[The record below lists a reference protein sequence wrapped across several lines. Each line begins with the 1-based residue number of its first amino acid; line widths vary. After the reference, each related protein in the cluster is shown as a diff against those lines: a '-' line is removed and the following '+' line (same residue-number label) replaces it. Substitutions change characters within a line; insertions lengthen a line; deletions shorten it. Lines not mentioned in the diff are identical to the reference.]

1 MAEQKGLHYT
11 AYGDCKGEEYVPYI
25 PVDKALPELTWLS
38 IIAGILFA
46 VIFGAANTY
55 LGLKV
60 GMTIAAGLPTAILA
74 TGILKGLFKH
84 NNILEIN
91 VIQAMGSMGES
102 LAGGLIFCLPAVILL
117 GSELSLM
124 TITIVGILGG
134 LLGIAFVVPLRK
146 FLIVEEHGNLIYPEG
161 MAAAE
166 VLVSASEG
174 GKGLAMML
182 TGLVSGF
189 IYKFASEGLGFW
201 KYEPEWNIKPLQNT
215 IIGADVLAS
224 LIGVGYIVGIEIG
237 MYMFAGALVAWLG
250 IIPLIS
256 FFGSTVATPIFPATD
271 LIAELGAWGIWS
283 KYVRYIGAGAVA
295 AGGFI
300 SIFKN
305 APTIVSSFKSAMA
318 GMGHKQADKK
328 KSDTDVPMT
337 WVIGIAAMVF
347 FVSWFL
353 PMAGAKI
360 GPIGGILVLVFSFFF
375 SVVSARLVGV
385 IGTSNNPIS
394 GMTIASLLLTAAGL
408 KATGTIGDV
417 GMIAAILAGA
427 TICVAIAVAGGTAQS
442 LKTTYVIGGTPKKVE
457 IGMMIGIIASASAV
471 GFVILMLNQAYG
483 IGGEQIAAPQAT
495 IMSMISKGIMS
506 GNLPWDLVLVGAVF
520 GIMAEL
526 MKIPV
531 LPFALGLYLPIHLSA
546 GVVIGGIVR
555 VLVDKKFK
563 FDTELLKKQTEK
575 GILLAS
581 GLVAGD
587 AIMGILIAVFT
598 IAGWTGTLAIG
609 PKLLPVITASPWTSA
624 LMCVVLCAFMYKLIV
639 KVDDTSNGKLN
650 GKKTR

>member
-1 MAEQKGLHYT
+1 MAEQKGLHFT
-11 AYGDCKGEEYVPYI
+11 AYGGCKGDDYVPYI
-25 PVDKALPELTWLS
+25 PVDKALPELTTLS
-38 IIAGILFA
+38 IIAGIIFA

-74 TGILKGLFKH
+74 TGVLKGLFKH

-102 LAGGLIFCLPAVILL
+102 LAGGLIFCIPAVILL
-117 GSELSLM
+117 GGELTLT
-124 TITIVGILGG
+124 TITIVGIIGG
-134 LLGIAFVVPLRK
+134 LLGIAFVVPLRR

-161 MAAAE
+161 MAASE

-182 TGLVSGF
+182 TGLATGV

-224 LIGVGYIVGIEIG
+224 LVGVGYIVGIEIG

-256 FFGSTVATPIFPATD
+256 FFGMSVADPIFPAAAP
-271 LIAELGAWGIWS
+271 IAELGAWGIWS

-300 SIFKN
+300 SVFKN
-305 APTIVSSFKSAMA
+305 APTIASSFKSAMA
-318 GMGHKQADKK
+318 GMGHKHVGK
-328 KSDTDVPMT
+328 KSDLDVPMT
-337 WVIGIAAMVF
+337 WVIGVAILVF
-347 FVSWFL
+347 LVSWFV
-353 PMAGAKI
+353 PMANAKI
-360 GPIGGILVLVFSFFF
+360 GPVGGILVLIFAFFF

-408 KATGTIGDV
+408 KATGTIGDA
-417 GMIAAILAGA
+417 GMIAAILAGG
-427 TICVAIAVAGGTAQS
+427 TICAAIAVAGGAAQS
-442 LKTTYVIGGTPKKVE
+442 LKTTYIIGGTPKKVE
-457 IGMMIGIIASASAV
+457 MGMMIGIVASAAAI

-483 IGGEQIAAPQAT
+483 IGSEQVAAPQAT

-506 GNLPWDLVLVGAVF
+506 GNLPWDLVLIGAVF
-520 GIMAEL
+520 GVMVEL

-555 VLVDKKFK
+555 VFVDKKFK
-563 FDTELLKKQTEK
+563 FDTELLKKQTER

-587 AIMGILIAVFT
+587 AIMGIFIAVFT
-598 IAGWTGTLAIG
+598 IAGWTGALNIG
-609 PKLLPVITASPWTSA
+609 PKIMPAIVGSPWTSA
-624 LMCVVLCAFMYKLIV
+624 VMCLALCFFMYQLII
-639 KVDDTSNGKLN
+639 KVEDNKA
-650 GKKTR
+650 KK

>member
-1 MAEQKGLHYT
+1 MKEQKGLHFT
-11 AYGDCKGEEYVPYI
+11 AYGGCKGDEYIPYI

-38 IIAGILFA
+38 VIAGIIFA

-74 TGILKGLFKH
+74 SGVLKGLFKH

-102 LAGGLIFCLPAVILL
+102 LAGGLIFCIPAVILL
-117 GSELSLM
+117 GGNLTIT
-124 TITIVGILGG
+124 TITIVGIMGG
-134 LLGIAFVVPLRK
+134 LLGIAFVVPLRR

-161 MAAAE
+161 MAASE
-166 VLVSASEG
+166 VLVSSSEG

-182 TGLVSGF
+182 TGVGVGAL
-189 IYKFASEGLGFW
+189 YKFLSEGMAFW

-250 IIPLIS
+250 IIPMIK
-256 FFGSTVATPIFPATD
+256 FFGAASTVAIFPAAVTV
-271 LIAELGAWGIWS
+271 AEMDAWSIWS
-283 KYVRYIGAGAVA
+283 KYIRYIGAGAVA

-300 SIFKN
+300 SVIKN
-305 APTIVSSFKSAMA
+305 MPTIVRSFSAAIKGLSHKGSSRK
-318 GMGHKQADKK
+318 ADL
-328 KSDTDVPMT
+328 DIPMT
-337 WVIGIAAMVF
+337 WVIAIALMVF
-347 FVSWFL
+347 IAVWL
-353 PMAGAKI
+353 MPLANTVV
-360 GPIGGILVLVFSFFF
+360 GPFGGVLVLIFSFFF

-408 KATGTIGDV
+408 KATGVIGDA
-417 GMIAAILAGA
+417 GMIAAIIAGA
-427 TICVAIAVAGGTAQS
+427 TICCAIAVAGGAAQS
-442 LKTTYVIGGTPKKVE
+442 LKTTYIIGGTPKKVE
-457 IGMMIGIIASASAV
+457 IGMIVGIISSAAAI
-471 GFVILMLNQAYG
+471 GFVILMLNKAYG
-483 IGGEQIAAPQAT
+483 IGSEQVAAPQAT

-506 GNLPWDLVLVGAVF
+506 GNLPWDLVLIGAVF
-520 GIMAEL
+520 GIMCEL

-546 GVVIGGIVR
+546 GVVIGGIIR
-555 VLVDKKFK
+555 VLVDRKYKA
-563 FDTELLKKQTEK
+563 DTELLKQKTEK

-587 AIMGILIAVFT
+587 AIMGIFIAVFT
-598 IAGWTGTLAIG
+598 IAGWTETMAIG
-609 PKLLPVITASPWTSA
+609 PKLLPGIVASPWA
-624 LMCVVLCAFMYKLIV
+624 AAVMCLVLCAFMYSLIN
-639 KVDDTSNGKLN
+639 KPENA
-650 GKKTR
+650 

>member
-1 MAEQKGLHYT
+1 MAEQKGLHFT
-11 AYGDCKGEEYVPYI
+11 AYGGCKGDDYVPYI
-25 PVDKALPELTWLS
+25 PVDKALPELTTLS
-38 IIAGILFA
+38 IIAGIIFA

-74 TGILKGLFKH
+74 TGVLKGMFKH

-102 LAGGLIFCLPAVILL
+102 LAGGLIFCIPAVILL
-117 GSELSLM
+117 GGELTLT
-124 TITIVGILGG
+124 TITIVGIIGG
-134 LLGIAFVVPLRK
+134 LLGIAFVVPLRR

-161 MAAAE
+161 MAASE

-182 TGLVSGF
+182 TGLATGVG
-189 IYKFASEGLGFW
+189 YKFLSEGLGFW

-224 LIGVGYIVGIEIG
+224 LVGVGYIVGIEIG

-256 FFGSTVATPIFPATD
+256 FFGMSVADPIFPAAAP
-271 LIAELGAWGIWS
+271 IAELGAWGIWS

-300 SIFKN
+300 SVFKN
-305 APTIVSSFKSAMA
+305 APTIASSFKSAMA
-318 GMGHKQADKK
+318 GMGHKHTAK
-328 KSDTDVPMT
+328 KSDLDVPMT
-337 WVIGIAAMVF
+337 WVIAVAILVF
-347 FVSWFL
+347 LVSWFL
-353 PMAGAKI
+353 PMANAKI
-360 GPIGGILVLVFSFFF
+360 GPVGGILVLIFAFFF

-408 KATGTIGDV
+408 KATGTIGDA
-417 GMIAAILAGA
+417 GMIAAILAGG
-427 TICVAIAVAGGTAQS
+427 TICAAIAVAGGAAQS
-442 LKTTYVIGGTPKKVE
+442 LKTTYIIGGTPKKVE
-457 IGMMIGIIASASAV
+457 IGMAIGIVASAAAI

-483 IGGEQIAAPQAT
+483 IGSEQVAAPQAT
-495 IMSMISKGIMS
+495 IMSMIAKGIMS
-506 GNLPWDLVLVGAVF
+506 GNLPWDLVLIGAVF
-520 GIMAEL
+520 GVMVEL

-555 VLVDKKFK
+555 VFVDKKFK
-563 FDTELLKKQTEK
+563 FDTELLKKQTER

-587 AIMGILIAVFT
+587 AIMGIFLAVFT
-598 IAGWTGTLAIG
+598 IAGWSGALQIG
-609 PKLLPVITASPWTSA
+609 PKLLPTIVGSPWTAAVMCFA
-624 LMCVVLCAFMYKLIV
+624 LCFFMYQLIC
-639 KVDDTSNGKLN
+639 KVDN
-650 GKKTR
+650 KKAK

>member
-1 MAEQKGLHYT
+1 MAEQKGLHFT
-11 AYGDCKGEEYVPYI
+11 AYGGCKGDDYVPYI
-25 PVDKALPELTWLS
+25 PVDKALPELTTLS
-38 IIAGILFA
+38 IIAGIIFA

-74 TGILKGLFKH
+74 TGVLKGLFKH

-102 LAGGLIFCLPAVILL
+102 LAGGLIFCIPAVILL
-117 GSELSLM
+117 GGELTLT
-124 TITIVGILGG
+124 TITIVGIIGG
-134 LLGIAFVVPLRK
+134 LLGIAFVVPLRR

-161 MAAAE
+161 MAASE

-182 TGLVSGF
+182 TGLATGVV
-189 IYKFASEGLGFW
+189 YKFASEGLGFW

-224 LIGVGYIVGIEIG
+224 LVGVGYIVGIEIG

-256 FFGSTVATPIFPATD
+256 FFGMSVADPIFPAAAP
-271 LIAELGAWGIWS
+271 IAELGAWGIWS

-300 SIFKN
+300 SVFKN
-305 APTIVSSFKSAMA
+305 APTIASSFKSAMA
-318 GMGHKQADKK
+318 GMGHKHTAK
-328 KSDTDVPMT
+328 KSDLDVPMT
-337 WVIGIAAMVF
+337 WVIAIAIMVF
-347 FVSWFL
+347 LVSWFV
-353 PMAGAKI
+353 PMANAKI
-360 GPIGGILVLVFSFFF
+360 GPVGGLLVLIFAFFF

-408 KATGTIGDV
+408 KATGTIGDA
-417 GMIAAILAGA
+417 GMIAAILAGG
-427 TICVAIAVAGGTAQS
+427 TICAAIAVAGGAAQS
-442 LKTTYVIGGTPKKVE
+442 LKTTYIIGGTPKKVE
-457 IGMMIGIIASASAV
+457 IGMMIGIVASSAAI

-483 IGGEQIAAPQAT
+483 IGSEQVAAPQAT

-506 GNLPWDLVLVGAVF
+506 GNLPWDLVLIGAVF
-520 GIMAEL
+520 GVMVEL

-555 VLVDKKFK
+555 VLVDRKFK
-563 FDTELLKKQTEK
+563 FDTELLKKQTER

-587 AIMGILIAVFT
+587 AIMGIFIAVFT
-598 IAGWTGTLAIG
+598 IAGWTGALNIG
-609 PKLLPVITASPWTSA
+609 PKILPAIVGSPWTSA
-624 LMCVVLCAFMYKLIV
+624 VMCFALCVFMYQLIC
-639 KVDDTSNGKLN
+639 KGDDA
-650 GKKTR
+650 KKATKK

>member
-1 MAEQKGLHYT
+1 MKEQKGLHFT
-11 AYGDCKGEEYVPYI
+11 AYGGCKGDEYIPYI

-38 IIAGILFA
+38 VIAGIIFA

-74 TGILKGLFKH
+74 SGILKGLFKH
-84 NNILEIN
+84 NNILEVN

-102 LAGGLIFCLPAVILL
+102 LAGGLIFCIPAVILL
-117 GSELSLM
+117 GGSL
-124 TITIVGILGG
+124 TITTITVVGIMGG
-134 LLGIAFVVPLRK
+134 LLGIAFVVPLRR

-161 MAAAE
+161 MAASE
-166 VLVSASEG
+166 VLVSSSEG

-182 TGLVSGF
+182 TGVAGGAV
-189 IYKFASEGLGFW
+189 YKFLSEGMAFW

-250 IIPLIS
+250 IIPLIK
-256 FFGSTVATPIFPATD
+256 FFGAASTVAIFPAAST
-271 LIAELGAWGIWS
+271 IADMDAWTIWS
-283 KYVRYIGAGAVA
+283 KYLRYIGAGAVA

-300 SIFKN
+300 SVIKN
-305 APTIVSSFKSAMA
+305 SPTIVRSFSSAIKGIS
-318 GMGHKQADKK
+318 HKNSSKK
-328 KSDTDVPMT
+328 TDLDVPMT
-337 WVIGIAAMVF
+337 WVIVIALMVF
-347 FVSWFL
+347 LAVWL
-353 PMAGAKI
+353 MPLANVAV
-360 GPIGGILVLVFSFFF
+360 GPAGGILVLIFSFFF

-408 KATGTIGDV
+408 KATGIIGDA
-417 GMIAAILAGA
+417 GMIAAIIAGA
-427 TICVAIAVAGGTAQS
+427 VICCAIAIAGGAAQS
-442 LKTTYVIGGTPKKVE
+442 LKTTYIIGGTPKKVE
-457 IGMMIGIIASASAV
+457 IGMIVGIISSAAAI

-483 IGGEQIAAPQAT
+483 IGSEQIAAPQAT
-495 IMSMISKGIMS
+495 IMSMISQGIMS
-506 GNLPWDLVLVGAVF
+506 GNLPWDLVLIGAVF
-520 GIMAEL
+520 GIMCEL

-546 GVVIGGIVR
+546 GVVIGGIIR
-555 VLVDKKFK
+555 VLVDRKYKA
-563 FDTELLKKQTEK
+563 DTELLKAKTEK
-575 GILLAS
+575 GVLLAS

-587 AIMGILIAVFT
+587 AIMGIVIAVFT
-598 IAGWTGTLAIG
+598 IAGWTDALAIG
-609 PKLLPVITASPWTSA
+609 PKLLPAIVSSPWTSA
-624 LMCVVLCAFMYKLIV
+624 VMCLVLCALMYNLIV
-639 KVDDTSNGKLN
+639 KTEKA
-650 GKKTR
+650 

>member
-1 MAEQKGLHYT
+1 MSEQKGLSFT
-11 AYGDCKGEEYVPYI
+11 AYGGCKGDEYVPYV

-38 IIAGILFA
+38 ICFGIIFA

-60 GMTIAAGLPTAILA
+60 GMTIAAGLPAAILA
-74 TGILKGLFKH
+74 TGVLKGLFKH

-91 VIQAMGSMGES
+91 VIQAMASMGES
-102 LAGGLIFCLPAVILL
+102 LAGGLIFCIPAVIIL
-117 GSELSLM
+117 GGELTLT

-134 LLGIAFVVPLRK
+134 LLGIAFVVPLRR
-146 FLIVEEHGNLIYPEG
+146 FLIIEEHGNLIYPEG
-161 MAAAE
+161 MAASE

-174 GKGLAMML
+174 GRGLAMML
-182 TGLVSGF
+182 TGLASGA
-189 IYKFASEGLGFW
+189 IYKFFSEGLGFW
-201 KYEPEWNIKPLQNT
+201 KYEPEWTIKPLQST

-224 LIGVGYIVGIEIG
+224 LVGVGYIVGIEIG
-237 MYMFAGALVAWLG
+237 MYMFAGALVAWMGL
-250 IIPLIS
+250 IPLIK
-256 FFGSTVATPIFPATD
+256 FFGAGTAIALFPAAVP
-271 LIAELGAWGIWS
+271 IAELDAWGIWS

-300 SIFKN
+300 SVIKN
-305 APTIVSSFKSAMA
+305 MPTIVRSFKSAMA
-318 GMGHKQADKK
+318 GMGRKSTAKK
-328 KSDTDVPMT
+328 TDLDVPMT
-337 WVIGIAAMVF
+337 WVIGVAMLVF
-347 FVSWFL
+347 LVAWFL
-353 PMAGAKI
+353 PMAGAKM
-360 GPIGGILVLVFSFFF
+360 GPVGGILVLVFSFFF
-375 SVVSARLVGV
+375 AVVSARLVGV

-417 GMIAAILAGA
+417 GMIAAILCGG
-427 TICVAIAVAGGTAQS
+427 TICAGIAVAGGAAQS
-442 LKTTYVIGGTPKKVE
+442 LKTTYIIGGTPRKVQ
-457 IGMMIGIIASASAV
+457 IGMGIGIIASAAAI

-483 IGGEQIAAPQAT
+483 IGSEQIAAPQAT

-506 GNLPWDLVLVGAVF
+506 GNLPWDLVFIGAMF

-555 VLVDKKFK
+555 VLVDRKFK
-563 FDTELLKKQTEK
+563 FDTELLKKQTER

-587 AIMGILIAVFT
+587 AIMGIFIAVFT
-598 IAGWTGTLAIG
+598 IAGWTGALAIG
-609 PKLLPVITASPWTSA
+609 PKLLPSIVGSPWTA
-624 LMCVVLCAFMYKLIV
+624 AVMCLLLCVFMYRLII
-639 KVDDTSNGKLN
+639 
-650 GKKTR
+650 KTEEAPSRK